1 MDVERTK
8 RPTLV
13 NLSLSG
19 SRLPSAS
26 RSSVIVLNL
35 ITLKIL
41 ASFPGRSCVKNAPA
55 PLLAKCSQM
64 VIINNIGQ
72 MIVNTQKTRI
82 KDDLGIDSLN
92 MMLVAVEIEDEYGIE
107 FDGSQSPD
115 TVGEL
120 IDYIQARVAA
130 KENG

>member
-1 MDVERTK
+1 MIDELLRIIKT
-8 RPTLV
+8 
-13 NLSLSG
+13 
-19 SRLPSAS
+19 
-26 RSSVIVLNL
+26 VI
-35 ITLKIL
+35 
-41 ASFPGRSCVKNAPA
+41 PGYVYKA
-55 PLLAKCSQM
+55 Q
-64 VIINNIGQ
+64 I
-72 MIVNTQKTRI
+72 TQKTRI